1 MGKMLRYVMVLL
13 AVLTA
18 SLSACDK
25 SEEKVIPRAKL
36 SRIYAE
42 MLMTDQWISM
52 TPDVRMIAD
61 TSLVYEPI
69 LNQFGYTTAD
79 YMHSVNVYMNDPER
93 FSRILRHTSEILDK
107 RLKELRRTKG
117 QMEEARLAAII
128 KTNFRAEDIF
138 PYLGEE
144 PYVHYYDSI
153 TFVLDSLTSA
163 YILKSVE
170 KSDTVYDRLRMII
183 LSDTLSVDSL
193 KTDSLKADVGQIDTL
208 RAKKLRI
215 DAPEKLLPEPPGPPQ
230 PSGEVK
236 RHVRK
241 APLTKKDI

>member
-107 RLKELRRTKG
+107 RLKELRRT
-117 QMEEARLAAII
+117 
-128 KTNFRAEDIF
+128 NFRAEDIF

-163 YILKSVE
+163 YMLKSVE

-193 KTDSLKADVGQIDTL
+193 KTDSLKADVGQVDTL
-208 RAKKLRI
+208 RAKKLRL
-215 DAPEKLLPEPPGPPQ
+215 DAPEKLLPEPQGPPQ
-230 PSGEVK
+230 PSGDVK